1 MPTTFINIGTEPN
14 DGTGNP
20 IRTAFGTVND
30 NFDLINSALFAG
42 TESTIIS
49 AYSLTSGSVTS
60 NTFIFANTYVNAG
73 SIVANTVTSNGN
85 LYVSQNG
92 AYIVGNVNIIGN
104 LNVSGSQAA
113 SQSQQSSSPILAIH
127 YSATPLVVNDGKDIG
142 TEWQYYLGAEKRAF
156 LGWQNTTQ
164 SLVYLD
170 NVSDVAN
177 VIATGTPG
185 NVQFG
190 QLLLSNTTA
199 TTSNTSGALQVIG
212 GISTLGNLY
221 VAGNAM
227 ITRANVANLAVTGY
241 CVGTWNFAGAD
252 TIYINGSPVQ
262 TAAQAFNGG
271 SIGFATEVNSLTPT
285 TRLGTGALR
294 SAGGLSAN
302 GNAYVGGDL
311 VVATTVGILGN
322 ITGNIIGNV
331 LTASQP
337 FITSLGQLT
346 SLAMGGQITSRS
358 IIPDA
363 NNTYSLGSG
372 GSTRWSKI
380 WAYDLDISGGVS
392 TSTITASGNIVIN
405 TTGAAALTTTTAV
418 AEVFNTTASTIRIGA
433 GGVTE
438 FDSNTQSTS
447 STTGAVQ
454 IKGGMSVATGN
465 LYIGGSAG
473 NAVVA
478 TGNIA
483 IAGNII
489 PIGANASYNIGSTTQ
504 WFNTFYGISTQA
516 QYADLAENYQADAD
530 YQPGTVVIFGGAN
543 EITVTDKHA
552 DHRIAGVVSTNPAY
566 LMNAATPGTPIALRG
581 RVPVKVAGPVYKGD
595 LLVTS
600 IIPGY
605 AISVGGD
612 SSYGIKVFAKSLE
625 ENVDSGNKIIEA
637 VIL

>member
-1 MPTTFINIGTEPN
+1 M
-14 DGTGNP
+14 
-20 IRTAFGTVND
+20 
-30 NFDLINSALFAG
+30 
-42 TESTIIS
+42 
-49 AYSLTSGSVTS
+49 
-60 NTFIFANTYVNAG
+60 
-73 SIVANTVTSNGN
+73 TSNGN

-113 SQSQQSSSPILAIH
+113 SQSQQSGSPILTIH

-142 TEWQYYLGAEKRAF
+142 TEWQYYIGAEKKAF

-170 NVSDVAN
+170 DITDVAN

-190 QLLLSNTTA
+190 QLLLSNTNA

-221 VAGNAM
+221 VAGNAVV
-227 ITRANVANLAVTGY
+227 TAANVANLAVTGY
-241 CVGTWNFAGAD
+241 CIGTWNFVGSD

-262 TAAQAFNGG
+262 TAAQSFNGG
-271 SIGFATEVNSLTPT
+271 SIGFPTEINNPTAT

-302 GNAYVGGDL
+302 GNAYIGGDL
-311 VVATTVGILGN
+311 VVATTAGLLGN
-322 ITGNIIGNV
+322 ISGNIIGNV
-331 LTASQP
+331 LTSSQP
-337 FITSLGQLT
+337 YITSLGQLT

-380 WAYDLDISGGVS
+380 WASDLDISGGIATATV
-392 TSTITASGNIVIN
+392 TASGNIAIN

-418 AEVFNTTASTIRIGA
+418 AEVFNTSATTVRIGA
-433 GGVTE
+433 AGVTE
-438 FDSNTQSTS
+438 FDGNIQATST
-447 STTGAVQ
+447 TTGAVQ
-454 IKGGMSVATGN
+454 IRGGVSITTGN

-473 NAVVA
+473 
-478 TGNIA
+478 IA
-483 IAGNII
+483 IVHTGHII
-489 PIGANASYNIGSTTQ
+489 PSSNLTANLGSPTS
-504 WFNTFYGISTQA
+504 WYNTFYGVSTQA
-516 QYADLAENYQADAD
+516 QYADLAENYQADSD
-530 YQPGTVVIFGGAN
+530 YEPGTVVVFGGAN

-581 RVPVKVAGPVYKGD
+581 RVPIKVAGPVYKGD

-600 IIPGY
+600 TISGY
-605 AISVGGD
+605 ATSVGGD

>member
-49 AYSLTSGSVTS
+49 AYSVTGGSITS

-241 CVGTWNFAGAD
+241 CIGTWNFTGAD

-302 GNAYVGGDL
+302 GNAYIGSDL
-311 VVATTVGILGN
+311 VVATSVGVLGN

-337 FITSLGQLT
+337 YITSLGQLT

-380 WAYDLDISGGVS
+380 WAYDLDVSGGVS
-392 TSTITASGNIVIN
+392 TSTITTTGNIAIN
-405 TTGAAALTTTTAV
+405 TTGAVALTTTTAV
-418 AEVFNTTASTIRIGA
+418 AEVFNSTASTIRIGA
-433 GGVTE
+433 GGITE

-447 STTGAVQ
+447 TTTGAVQ
-454 IKGGMSVATGN
+454 VTGGMSIATGN
-465 LYIGGSAG
+465 LHIGGSAG
-473 NAVVA
+473 TAIVH
-478 TGNIA
+478 TGH
-483 IAGNII
+483 II
-489 PIGANASYNIGSTTQ
+489 PSSNLTANLGSPTAWYNTL
-504 WFNTFYGISTQA
+504 YGRSTQA
-516 QYADLAENYQADAD
+516 SYADLAENYQADAD
-530 YQPGTVVIFGGAN
+530 YQPGTVVVFGGEN

-600 IIPGY
+600 TIPGY
-605 AISVGGD
+605 ATSVGGD

>member
-1 MPTTFINIGTEPN
+1 MPTTLINIGSEPN

-20 IRTAFGTVND
+20 IRTAFGTVNN
-30 NFDLINSALFAG
+30 NFDLINAALFAG

-60 NTFIFANTYVNAG
+60 NTFVLASTYVNAN
-73 SIVANTVTSNGN
+73 SIVGNTVTSNGN

-92 AYIVGNVNIIGN
+92 AYIIGNVNIVGN
-104 LNVSGSQAA
+104 LNVTGSQAA
-113 SQSQQSSSPILAIH
+113 SQSQQSGSPILALH
-127 YSATPLVVNDGKDIG
+127 YSASPLVVNDGTDIG
-142 TEWQYYLGAEKRAF
+142 LEWQYYQGAQKLGF
-156 LGWQNTTQ
+156 LGWQNTTGT
-164 SLVYLD
+164 LVYMD
-170 NVSDVAN
+170 DITDTAN
-177 VIATGTPG
+177 VISGTYG
-185 NVQFG
+185 NVRFG
-190 QLLLSNTTA
+190 SLLISNTTA
-199 TTSNTSGALQVIG
+199 ATSNTSGALQITG
-212 GISTLGNLY
+212 GVSTLGNLY
-221 VAGNAM
+221 VAGNVVS
-227 ITRANVANLAVTGY
+227 TFANIGNLSVTGY
-241 CVGTWNFAGAD
+241 CIGTWNFVGSD

-262 TAAQAFNGG
+262 TAAQSFNGG
-271 SIGFATEVNSLTPT
+271 SIGLSTEITDISPT

-302 GNAYVGGDL
+302 GNAYIGGNL
-311 VVATTVGILGN
+311 VVATTAGLLGN

-331 LTASQP
+331 LKASQP
-337 FITSLGQLT
+337 YITSLGQLT
-346 SLAMGGQITSRS
+346 SLNMGGQITSRS

-372 GSTRWSKI
+372 SSTRWSKI
-380 WAYDLDISGGVS
+380 WASDLDISGGIATATV
-392 TSTITASGNIVIN
+392 TASGNISIN
-405 TTGAAALTTTTAV
+405 TTGAASLRTTTAI
-418 AEVFNTTASTIRIGA
+418 AEVFNTTATIVRIGA
-433 GGVTE
+433 AGITE

-447 STTGAVQ
+447 TTTGALIVT
-454 IKGGMSVATGN
+454 GGVGIGGN
-465 LYIGGSAG
+465 VYIRGSAG
-473 NAVVA
+473 NAIVA

-489 PIGANASYNIGSTTQ
+489 PIGSNASYNIGSTTQ
-504 WFNTFYGISTQA
+504 WFNTFFGVSTQA

-530 YQPGTVVIFGGAN
+530 YEPGTVVVFGGAN

-581 RVPVKVAGPVYKGD
+581 RVPIKVAGPVYKGD

-600 IIPGY
+600 TISGY
-605 AISVGGD
+605 ATSVGGD

>member
-1 MPTTFINIGTEPN
+1 MPTTLINIGSQPN
-14 DGTGNP
+14 DGNGSP
-20 IRTAFGTVND
+20 IRTAFGTVNN
-30 NFDLINSALFAG
+30 NFDLINAALFAG

-49 AYSLTSGSVTS
+49 AYSLTSGSIIS

-92 AYIVGNVNIIGN
+92 AYIIGNVNIIGN

-113 SQSQQSSSPILAIH
+113 SQSQQSGAPILSLH

-142 TEWQYYLGAEKRAF
+142 LEWQYYLGAEKKAF
-156 LGWQNTTQ
+156 LGWQNSTG
-164 SLVYLD
+164 SLVYMD
-170 NVSDVAN
+170 NITDTAN
-177 VIATGTPG
+177 VITAGSFG
-185 NVQFG
+185 NIQVG
-190 QLLLSNTTA
+190 SLLISNTTV
-199 TTSNTSGALQVIG
+199 TTSNTSGALQVSG

-221 VAGNAM
+221 VAGNAVV
-227 ITRANVANLAVTGY
+227 TQANVANLAVTGY
-241 CVGTWNFAGAD
+241 CVGTWNFVGTD

-262 TAAQAFNGG
+262 TAATSFNGG
-271 SIGFATEVNSLTPT
+271 SIGFPTEVNSLTPT

-294 SAGGLSAN
+294 SAGGLAAN
-302 GNAYVGGDL
+302 GNAYIGGDL
-311 VVATTVGILGN
+311 VVSTSAGVLGN

-337 FITSLGQLT
+337 YITSLGQLT
-346 SLAMGGQITSRS
+346 SLNMVGQITSQS

-363 NNTYSLGSG
+363 NNIYSLGSG

-380 WAYDLDISGGVS
+380 WAADLDISGGIATATV
-392 TSTITASGNIVIN
+392 TASGNIAIN
-405 TTGAAALTTTTAV
+405 TTGAAALSTTTAV
-418 AEVFNTTASTIRIGA
+418 AEIFNTGATTVRIGA
-433 GGVTE
+433 AGVTE
-438 FDSNTQSTS
+438 FDGNTQSNST
-447 STTGAVQ
+447 TTGAVQ
-454 IKGGMSVATGN
+454 IRGGVSITTGN

-473 NAVVA
+473 
-478 TGNIA
+478 IA
-483 IAGNII
+483 IVHTGHII
-489 PIGANASYNIGSTTQ
+489 PSSNLTANLGSPTA
-504 WFNTFYGISTQA
+504 WYNTFYGISTQA
-516 QYADLAENYQADAD
+516 QYADLAENYQADSD
-530 YQPGTVVIFGGAN
+530 YEPGTVVVFGGAN

-581 RVPVKVAGPVYKGD
+581 RVPIKVAGPVYKGD

-600 IIPGY
+600 TISGY
-605 AISVGGD
+605 ATSVGGD

>member
-1 MPTTFINIGTEPN
+1 MPTTLINIGSQPN
-14 DGTGNP
+14 DGNGSP
-20 IRTAFGTVND
+20 IRTAFGTVNN
-30 NFDLINSALFAG
+30 NFDLINAALFAG

-49 AYSLTSGSVTS
+49 AYSLTSGSIIS

-92 AYIVGNVNIIGN
+92 AYIIGNVNIIGN

-113 SQSQQSSSPILAIH
+113 SQSQQSGAPILSLH

-142 TEWQYYLGAEKRAF
+142 LEWQYYLGAEKKAF
-156 LGWQNTTQ
+156 LGWQNSTG
-164 SLVYLD
+164 SLVYMD
-170 NVSDVAN
+170 NITDTAN
-177 VIATGTPG
+177 VITAGSFG
-185 NVQFG
+185 NIQVG
-190 QLLLSNTTA
+190 SLLISNTTTA
-199 TTSNTSGALQVIG
+199 TSNTSGALQVSG
-212 GISTLGNLY
+212 GVSTLGNLY
-221 VAGNAM
+221 VAGNAVV
-227 ITRANVANLAVTGY
+227 TRANVANLAVTGY
-241 CVGTWNFAGAD
+241 CVGTWNFVGTD

-262 TAAQAFNGG
+262 TAATSFNGG
-271 SIGFATEVNSLTPT
+271 SIGFPTEVNSLTPT

-294 SAGGLSAN
+294 SAGGLAAN
-302 GNAYVGGDL
+302 GNAYIGGDL
-311 VVATTVGILGN
+311 VVSTSAGVLGN

-337 FITSLGQLT
+337 YITSLGQLT
-346 SLAMGGQITSRS
+346 SLNMVGQITSQS

-363 NNTYSLGSG
+363 NNIYSLGSG

-380 WAYDLDISGGVS
+380 WAADLDISGGIATATV
-392 TSTITASGNIVIN
+392 TASGNIAIN
-405 TTGAAALTTTTAV
+405 TTGAAALSTTTAV
-418 AEVFNTTASTIRIGA
+418 AEIFNTGATTVRIGA
-433 GGVTE
+433 AGVTE
-438 FDSNTQSTS
+438 FDGNTQSNST
-447 STTGAVQ
+447 TTGAVQ
-454 IKGGMSVATGN
+454 IRGGVSITTGN

-473 NAVVA
+473 
-478 TGNIA
+478 IA
-483 IAGNII
+483 IVHTGHII
-489 PIGANASYNIGSTTQ
+489 PSSNLTANLGSPTA
-504 WFNTFYGISTQA
+504 WYNTFYGISTQA
-516 QYADLAENYQADAD
+516 QYADLAENYQADSD
-530 YQPGTVVIFGGAN
+530 YEPGTVVVFGGAN

-581 RVPVKVAGPVYKGD
+581 RVPIKVAGPVYKGD

-600 IIPGY
+600 TISGY
-605 AISVGGD
+605 ATSVGGD

>member
-1 MPTTFINIGTEPN
+1 MPTTLINIGTEPN

-113 SQSQQSSSPILAIH
+113 SQSQQSGSPILTIH

-142 TEWQYYLGAEKRAF
+142 TEWQYYIGAEKKAF

-170 NVSDVAN
+170 DITDVAN

-190 QLLLSNTTA
+190 QLLLSNTNA

-221 VAGNAM
+221 VAGNAVV
-227 ITRANVANLAVTGY
+227 TAANVANLAVTGY
-241 CVGTWNFAGAD
+241 CIGTWNFVGSD

-262 TAAQAFNGG
+262 TAAQSFNGG
-271 SIGFATEVNSLTPT
+271 SIGFPTEINNPTAT

-302 GNAYVGGDL
+302 GNAYIGGDL
-311 VVATTVGILGN
+311 VVATTAGLLGN
-322 ITGNIIGNV
+322 ISGNIIGNV
-331 LTASQP
+331 LTSSQP
-337 FITSLGQLT
+337 YITSLGQLT

-380 WAYDLDISGGVS
+380 WASDLDISGGIATATV
-392 TSTITASGNIVIN
+392 TASGNIAIN

-418 AEVFNTTASTIRIGA
+418 AEVFNTSATTVRIGA
-433 GGVTE
+433 AGVTE
-438 FDSNTQSTS
+438 FDGNIQATST
-447 STTGAVQ
+447 TTGAVQ
-454 IKGGMSVATGN
+454 IRGGVSITTGN

-473 NAVVA
+473 
-478 TGNIA
+478 IA
-483 IAGNII
+483 IVHTGHII
-489 PIGANASYNIGSTTQ
+489 PSSNLTANLGSPTS
-504 WFNTFYGISTQA
+504 WYNTFYGVSTQA
-516 QYADLAENYQADAD
+516 QYADLAENYQADSD
-530 YQPGTVVIFGGAN
+530 YEPGTVVVFGGAN

-581 RVPVKVAGPVYKGD
+581 RVPIKVAGPVYKGD

-600 IIPGY
+600 TISGY
-605 AISVGGD
+605 ATSVGGD